1 MQQPDARS
9 LAERDADTYLST
21 PPYMGLSEFAHLA
34 IVKPLCGE
42 GGERV
47 YDGSRR
53 AWGTTSLQHLV
64 RLVGSGVW
72 FPLGIEQSFY
82 GTLTTAANARLA
94 VQEQEWIES
103 EARRLAALKRA
114 QEEAARKAANERRAQ
129 AAKAAKEAREAEAA
143 RRREKAA
150 AEAAARAALAPAE
163 KKRDGVEPN
172 AVEVAECAR
181 LGFTAGAIEFADT
194 LNQLGPRGTL
204 SLEGRLLRW
213 CAFFDHEEADG
224 PIVEL
229 TREERKRSWNYEQR
243 FPLPETNSRA
253 YAREL
258 NALAREWKNAS

>member
-1 MQQPDARS
+1 MQVNARS
-9 LAERDADTYLST
+9 LAERDADTYLSA
-21 PPYMGLSEFAHLA
+21 PPYMGFSDFAHLHV
-34 IVKPLCGE
+34 VKQLCGE

-47 YDGSRR
+47 YDGNRR

-64 RLVGSGVW
+64 RLIGSGVW

-82 GTLTTAANARLA
+82 GTLTAAAKALLA

-103 EARRLAALKRA
+103 EARRLAALKQA
-114 QEEAARKAANERRAQ
+114 QEAAARKAAGEKRAQ

-150 AEAAARAALAPAE
+150 AEAAARAAEAPTTTMRA
-163 KKRDGVEPN
+163 GVEPN
-172 AVEVAECAR
+172 AAEVAECAR
-181 LGFTAGAIEFADT
+181 MGFTAEAIEFADT

-213 CAFFDHEEADG
+213 CSFFDHEEADE

-243 FPLPETNSRA
+243 LPLPETNSRA

-258 NALAREWKNAS
+258 NALAREWKDAS